1 MDKKTVTGLI
11 LIFAI
16 LMFYSYLNKPS
27 KEEIAERQRIQDSI
41 AKVQQKSIDTTKI
54 ADIQEHINT
63 PEKTDLDQVEEPEN
77 NSDELGVFSNS
88 AQGKEKI
95 YLIETD
101 LLKIK
106 ISNKGGKIISAIL
119 KDYKTH
125 DSLPLE
131 LIEKNSS
138 DFGFE
143 FFANNRYIN
152 TNNLFFQSGDNNTD
166 SIITVSKA
174 DSCSLSLR
182 LYTNNNDLSH
192 NSYIEYIYTF
202 KGDNYMFD
210 LSVNFVG
217 LKNVISSNTDYLN
230 LNWNTNLLQQEK
242 SVSKYNGATIY
253 YKYYNDD
260 VKYLSETKDDDKS
273 LKTKIKWISYK
284 QQFFT
289 STLIADK
296 YFINADIKTFT
307 NKKHKK
313 RYLRTMSSTIGV
325 QFNPMADKNNIKLHF
340 YYGPNKYRTLRKYHL
355 DLEHQIPLGWS
366 FFLMHWINRFAVIP
380 VFNFLEGFNFNYG
393 IIILILTILL
403 KIVLFPIAYKT
414 YSSSAK
420 MRVLKP
426 EIDEISKKY
435 PKKEDAMKKQ
445 QATMALYKKVGVS
458 PMAGCLPMLLQFPI
472 LIALFRFFPAAIE
485 LRQQS
490 FLWATDLSSYDSIWN
505 FPNGF
510 SIPFYGDHVSLF
522 TLLMTISTII
532 YTKINNDTMGTSS
545 TQMPGMKAMT
555 YLMPIMFLG
564 IFNNYSAGLSYYYF
578 LANIFTFAQMYF
590 IKQHIDEDKL
600 RKKLLANQKKTVKK
614 SKFQKRLEDMAKQ
627 KGYNQYKKK

>member
-307 NKKHKK
+307 NKEHKK

-578 LANIFTFAQMYF
+578 LANVFTFAQMYF

>member
-307 NKKHKK
+307 NKEHKK